1 MNKQEFLEKEVVKDF
16 IDWII
21 PRISGEIRFFHQYD
35 NLKEKT
41 SWSCNSIYNAYKNYT
56 WGGKTYDENEIIL
69 EEIKQKSR
77 SALNNKDVENTIK
90 YSISILEWGE

>member
-21 PRISGEIRFFHQYD
+21 PRISGEIRFSHLYY
-35 NLKEKT
+35 NSKKNT
-41 SWSCNSIYNAYKNYT
+41 PWSCNSIYNAYKNYT